1 MATEH
6 RVKQGLTVRLTGRP
20 SAEIREAS
28 DPEVISVFPASDWTG
43 IKQKLMVREGDIVQR
58 GTPLVRNKRR
68 DDAFL
73 CSPAAGTVES
83 VTHGPRMIIEEIR
96 IRRAGDDV
104 VSFDKF
110 TAEDL
115 LKTDREVLIAH
126 LEKTGYL
133 QLFIQR
139 PFSKTADAA
148 VEPKSIFV
156 NGMRGAPFRVD
167 PDTAVMGREKAFQA
181 GLNALTRLTNG
192 RVYLAIDTDAKA
204 TGLTGA
210 ANVDVHA
217 FSGPHPAGNTSTHIH
232 TLDPIAPGDNLW
244 TMRAED
250 VVLYGEL
257 LLDGQ
262 LPTHKIVAAG
272 GPELPE
278 ALRAHYRIRIGASIA
293 TAFTSE
299 LDAKAVRVV
308 RGDVLAGD
316 PVDVDSGVPMASSS
330 YVVLKED
337 KERHFMGWMAPG
349 LNKFTA
355 SKAFVSP
362 WLGGLN
368 KEWALGTNRNGS
380 LRSMVLTGKY
390 DKVVPLD
397 IMVDYLIR
405 ACISHDTEDAVNL
418 GLLGTD
424 PEDFALCSVICPSK
438 TDFSFFIQRALNEI
452 EKEGL

>member
-6 RVKQGLTVRLTGRP
+6 RVKQGLTIRLTGRP

-28 DPEVISVFPASDWTG
+28 DSEVVSVFPASDWTG

-58 GTPLVRNKRR
+58 GTPLVRNKGREE
-68 DDAFL
+68 AYL
-73 CSPAAGTVES
+73 CSPAAGTVEG
-83 VTHGPRMIIEEIR
+83 VTRGPRMIIEEIR
-96 IRRAGDDV
+96 IRRAGDV
-104 VSFDKF
+104 AVSFPSY
-110 TAEDL
+110 TAESVLEASREDL
-115 LKTDREVLIAH
+115 VAH

-133 QLFIQR
+133 QLFVQR
-139 PFSKTADAA
+139 PFSRTADAA

-167 PDTAVMGREKAFQA
+167 PDTAVMGREGAFQA
-181 GLNALTRLTNG
+181 GLNALTRLTSG
-192 RVYLAIDTDAKA
+192 KVFLAIDTDAKA
-204 TGLTGA
+204 PGLTGA

-232 TLDPIAPGDNLW
+232 TLDPISPGDSVW
-244 TMRAED
+244 TIRLED

-257 LLDGQ
+257 LLNGQ

-272 GPELPE
+272 GPELPKE
-278 ALRAHYRIRIGASIA
+278 QCAHYRIRIGASIA
-293 TAFTSE
+293 TAFAGE

-316 PVDVDSGVPMASSS
+316 PVDVDSGVSMTSSS
-330 YVVLKED
+330 YVVLKDD
-337 KERHFMGWMAPG
+337 KERHFLGWMAPG
-349 LNKFTA
+349 LNKFTS

-362 WLGGLN
+362 WIGGLS

-380 LRSMVLTGKY
+380 LRAMVLTGKY
-390 DKVVPLD
+390 DKVVPLN
-397 IMVDYLIR
+397 IMVDYLVR
-405 ACISHDTEDAVNL
+405 ACIAHDTEDAVNL
-418 GLLGTD
+418 GILGTD